1 MNILLWHVH
10 GGWTDAF
17 VRGSHDYWLPSTPD
31 HGPWGLGRAGRD
43 WPRTVHEIAPEQLR
57 DLDVDLVLLQ
67 RPAEIARAEALL
79 GRRPGRDLPAVYLE
93 HNTPR
98 DDVPNTRHPLAERT
112 DIPLVHVTYFN
123 ELFWDSGRAPTTVI
137 EHGIVDPGALY
148 TGAQARFGAVINE
161 PLRRWRVTGTDLLPR
176 FAELAPVDVFGI
188 NGAGLGSALRM
199 PGRVRHAGDLPT
211 HRLHSD
217 LAEHRVYLHPF
228 RWTSLGLALLEAMH
242 LAMPVLALASTE
254 AIRAVPPEAGGISTD
269 VDELRR
275 TARVLLND
283 PDEARHRGRLARS
296 TVLER
301 YGLDRFLARWDAV
314 LAGSFDP
321 TPRPARAHSPGR

>member
-17 VRGSHDYWLPSTPD
+17 VRGGHDYWLPTTPD
-31 HGPWGLGRAGRD
+31 RGPWGLGRAGRE
-43 WPRTVHEIAPEQLR
+43 WPDTVHEIAPDQLHE
-57 DLDVDLVLLQ
+57 LDVDIVLLQ
-67 RPAEIARAEALL
+67 RPAEISRAEQLL
-79 GRRPGRDLPAVYLE
+79 GRRLGPDLPAVYLE

-98 DDVPNTRHPLAERT
+98 VDVPDTRHPLAERS
-112 DIPLVHVTYFN
+112 DIPLVHVTHFN
-123 ELFWDSGRAPTTVI
+123 DLFWDSGRAPTTVI

-148 TGAQARFGAVINE
+148 TGAEARFGAVINE

-176 FAELAPVDVFGI
+176 FAEVAPVDVFGI
-188 NGAGLGSALRM
+188 GGENLGSTLGI
-199 PGRVRHAGDLPT
+199 PGRVRHGGDLPT
-211 HRLHSD
+211 GVLHHA

-242 LAMPVLALASTE
+242 LGMPVLALASTE
-254 AIRAVPPEAGGISTD
+254 AVRAVPPDAGGISTN

-283 PDEARHRGRLARS
+283 RDEARHRGRVARQAA
-296 TVLER
+296 LGR
-301 YGLDRFLARWDAV
+301 YGLARFLARWDAV
-314 LAGSFDP
+314 LAGSLHP
-321 TPRPARAHSPGR
+321 TTHPARAPGSGG